1 MKIEINNEEI
11 DISDLISQKYM
22 HKKINDKLYLS
33 DYQKSILDI
42 YKIDYNS
49 VSSAKELLFLIE
61 DVLNEEEYE
70 DLEEISKQISEFDY
84 YHNTNK

>member
-49 VSSAKELLFLIE
+49 VSSAKELLFLID